1 MINTI
6 NQFVDEHLYT
16 HIVLIAITVTAILC
30 AMIVDFF
37 SGLRK
42 ARQRGEATTS
52 RGLKRTASKASKY
65 FTPYMVLMGIDMICC
80 ALIPWPVFS
89 MLWGAYCVFCEFC
102 SVREKAWQKAEM
114 DRAAKTMKVV
124 IENKDD
130 IAKLAAEILFKQQQK
145 EDDES
150 DR

>member
-42 ARQRGEATTS
+42 ARQRGVATTS
-52 RGLKRTASKASKY
+52 RGLKKTAGKASKY

-89 MLWGAYCVFCEFC
+89 MLWGAYCVFCEFI
-102 SVREKAWQKAEM
+102 SVRGKAWQKAEM

-145 EDDES
+145 EDDER
-150 DR
+150 D